1 MFIIFSRFKSS
12 QWWRKKV
19 SRATFTWKRSS
30 KPTSSRWSKEWATCA
45 WDSGRN
51 RCVFLAIS
59 WRHTFVSWHSSVFN
73 AINLVQMVPIKEMTD
88 VMRVVK
94 ETAHLKPRQWVRLK
108 RALFRDDLAQIDY
121 VEPAQNIVSL
131 KLIPRIDYSRKRGVM
146 RTSGVSICLS
156 STACQW
162 QRRNNASSLLQCTV
176 FWFYFRMQ
184 TKRRS
189 GLDLHRNSS
198 ILTKSSKVNSLT
210 LLHLFSRMRQC
221 CFTIGFFFHSQK
233 NRRWDHEWRR
243 LPNLRRKP
251 LQSPRFPLQELP
263 YEQHCA
269 YTHRDVIQEHI
280 SNLTLLLYRL
290 QTVSNQLWRSLKSS
304 RLNQKASTS
313 KV

>member
-1 MFIIFSRFKSS
+1 MWFEVPRKMILKHVNHLSFSRFKSS

-51 RCVFLAIS
+51 RCVFVAIW
-59 WRHTFVSWHSSVFN
+59 WRHTWRSSKFN

-146 RTSGVSICLS
+146 RTSGVSTCLS
-156 STACQW
+156 
-162 QRRNNASSLLQCTV
+162 
-176 FWFYFRMQ
+176 
-184 TKRRS
+184 
-189 GLDLHRNSS
+189 
-198 ILTKSSKVNSLT
+198 
-210 LLHLFSRMRQC
+210 
-221 CFTIGFFFHSQK
+221 FHSMPLATKKQHKFTVAMHCLLILFQDADQK
-233 NRRWDHEWRR
+233 KKW
-243 LPNLRRKP
+243 
-251 LQSPRFPLQELP
+251 
-263 YEQHCA
+263 
-269 YTHRDVIQEHI
+269 
-280 SNLTLLLYRL
+280 
-290 QTVSNQLWRSLKSS
+290 S
-304 RLNQKASTS
+304 RPPQKLFDPDQI
-313 KV
+313 K